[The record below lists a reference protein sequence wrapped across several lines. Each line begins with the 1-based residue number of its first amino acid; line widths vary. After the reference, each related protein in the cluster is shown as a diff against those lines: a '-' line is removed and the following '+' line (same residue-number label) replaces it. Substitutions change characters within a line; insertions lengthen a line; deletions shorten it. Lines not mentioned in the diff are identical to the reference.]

1 MKIGFSF
8 LSLKTYSVRRAIG
21 ITQNLGGNTLEL
33 FGDLVLFFNGRLLE
47 KPEKVRAYAENK
59 NFFITMHL
67 PYIDINLGSFND
79 LIWKSSVDS
88 ILKSL
93 DYAYKI
99 GVKRAVLHPGQV
111 PLRKFLLKYLAKK
124 RLKKV
129 LEIILDK
136 ADKYDIEITLENT
149 YFDDNDLFENIEEF
163 KNFIDTFRGRL
174 KACFDFGHA
183 NISPQGLNKSFE
195 ILKPYITHI
204 HIHDN
209 NGTKDEHLSL
219 GKGKIQFEE
228 YLGFIR
234 NFKGSIIL
242 EINSL
247 KEKRE
252 DLKRSIQY
260 LKGER

>member
-8 LSLKTYSVRRAIG
+8 LSLKTYSVRRAID

-47 KPEKVRAYAENK
+47 KPERIKEYAENK
-59 NFFITMHL
+59 NFFLTMHL

-79 LIWKSSVDS
+79 LIWKSSIDS
-88 ILKSL
+88 VLKAL

-99 GVKRAVLHPGQV
+99 GVKRAVIHPGQV
-111 PLRKFLLKYLAKK
+111 PLRIFLLKYLAKK
-124 RLKKV
+124 RLKKS
-129 LEIILDK
+129 LEIIMDK
-136 ADKYDIEITLENT
+136 ADKYGIEITFENT
-149 YFDDNDLFENIEEF
+149 YFDDNDLFENVEEF
-163 KNFIDTFRGRL
+163 KKFIDTFRERL
-174 KACFDFGHA
+174 KVCFDFGHA
-183 NISPQGLNKSFE
+183 NISSQGVNKSFE
-195 ILKPYITHI
+195 ILRPYITHI

-209 NGTKDEHLSL
+209 DGTKDEHLSL

-228 YLGFIR
+228 YLDFIR

-247 KEKRE
+247 KEKHE
-252 DLKRSIQY
+252 NLKRSIQY